1 MTDLDLKSLASKV
14 FETENGVKKVKVLP
28 NDMKMLPFLAGE
40 LPNSTTYFTT
50 NVNQSEANDYKKTFG
65 ISPKYIWKPFTYSKR
80 IEEATK
86 VEAKRKLEKRNQ

>member
-50 NVNQSEANDYKKTFG
+50 NVNQGEANDYKKTFG
-65 ISPKYIWKPFTYSKR
+65 VSLNYIWKSFAYSKR
-80 IEEATK
+80 VEDNIK
-86 VEAKRKLEKRNQ
+86 VEAKRKLMEI